1 LPLQPDVTVDSGTDE
16 KEKVEMGSVPVSY
29 PVTTWSKSGSY
40 RDVVIEFS
48 QDCAGL
54 ASCQA
59 ADVDFSGVLPVGVIA
74 DASVEGEIV
83 LTGDYAA
90 INQAMLSLVI
100 ASGSG
105 NPYPI
110 NVKITATD
118 KDGVTSD
125 FDSFIIPI
133 FSVSSTNETI

>member
-1 LPLQPDVTVDSGTDE
+1 MTVDSGTDE
-16 KEKVEMGSVPVSY
+16 KEKLEMGSVPVSY

-54 ASCQA
+54 ASCQV

-74 DASVEGEIV
+74 DTSVEGEIV

-90 INQAMLSLVI
+90 INQAMLNLVI

-110 NVKITATD
+110 SVKITATD

-133 FSVSSTNETI
+133 FSVSSTNEII